1 MLSSVDNLEER
12 ARNIVLRL
20 LERGPK
26 SSSELASAL
35 EKHEIPAEIANLVI
49 TRFTEVE
56 LIDDAAFAQQVVDA
70 SRRTKGLARSMVKRK
85 LADKG
90 LDKEIINQVAS
101 EISDEDELAVA
112 TEVAIKRLSQLSK
125 LDPEVRNR
133 RLVGF
138 LQRRGFGSGVV
149 FAAIREAEAH
159 AVKSGF

>member
-12 ARNIVLRL
+12 ARSIVLKL

-26 SSSELASAL
+26 SSYELASAL
-35 EKHEIPAEIANLVI
+35 EKNEIPAEIANHVI
-49 TRFTEVE
+49 ARFTEVE
-56 LIDDAAFAQQVVDA
+56 LIDDTAFAQQVVDA
-70 SRRTKGLARSMVKRK
+70 ARRTKGLARSMVKRK

-90 LDKEIINQVAS
+90 LDKEIINQVAD

-112 TEVAIKRLSQLSK
+112 TEVAIKRLGQLSK
-125 LDPEVRNR
+125 LEPEVRNR
-133 RLVGF
+133 RLIGF

-159 AVKSGF
+159 AVKSEF

>member
-26 SSSELASAL
+26 SSSELALAL
-35 EKHEIPAEIANLVI
+35 EKHEIPSEIASHVI
-49 TRFTEVE
+49 ARFTEVE
-56 LIDDAAFAQQVVDA
+56 LIDDAALAQQVVDA

-85 LADKG
+85 LSDKG
-90 LDKEIINQVAS
+90 LDQEIINQVANQ
-101 EISDEDELAVA
+101 ITDEDELAVA
-112 TEVAIKRLSQLSK
+112 TEVAIKRLGQLSK
-125 LDPEVRNR
+125 LEPEVRNR
-133 RLVGF
+133 RLIGF

>member
-12 ARNIVLRL
+12 ARNIVLRI

-90 LDKEIINQVAS
+90 LDREIINQVAS

-125 LDPEVRNR
+125 LEPEVRTR

>member
-12 ARNIVLRL
+12 ARNIVLKL

-35 EKHEIPAEIANLVI
+35 EKHEIPAEIANHVI

-101 EISDEDELAVA
+101 EISDDDELAVA

-149 FAAIREAEAH
+149 FAAIREAEAQ

>member
-12 ARNIVLRL
+12 ARNIVLKL

-26 SSSELASAL
+26 SSVELTAAL
-35 EKHEIPAEIANLVI
+35 EKHEIPSEIIKHVI
-49 TRFTEVE
+49 SRFSEVE
-56 LIDDAAFAQQVVDA
+56 LINDQAYAQQVVDA

-90 LDKEIINQVAS
+90 LDQGIINQVAAD
-101 EISDEDELAVA
+101 ISDEDELAVA
-112 TEVAIKRLSQLSK
+112 TELAIKRFGQLGK
-125 LDPEVRNR
+125 LDPDVRNR

-149 FAAIREAEAH
+149 FAAIREAEAN
-159 AVKSGF
+159 AVKSEL

>member
-12 ARNIVLRL
+12 ARNIVLKL

-26 SSSELASAL
+26 SSSELAMAL
-35 EKHEIPAEIANLVI
+35 EKSEIPTAIAKHVI
-49 TRFTEVE
+49 ERFSEVE
-56 LIDDAAFAQQVVDA
+56 LIDDTVYAQQLAEA

-90 LDKEIINQVAS
+90 LDQDIIEQVAS
-101 EISDEDELAVA
+101 EITDEDELSVA
-112 TEVAIKRLSQLSK
+112 TGLAKKRLSQLSH
-125 LDPEVRNR
+125 LDPEVRTR
-133 RLVGF
+133 RLVGY

-159 AVKSGF
+159 AVKSEL

>member
-12 ARNIVLRL
+12 ARNIVLKL

-26 SSSELASAL
+26 SSAELAAAL
-35 EKHEIPAEIANLVI
+35 EKHEIPAEIIKHVI
-49 TRFTEVE
+49 SRFSEVE
-56 LIDDAAFAQQVVDA
+56 LINDQAYAQQVVDA

-90 LDKEIINQVAS
+90 LDQEIINQVAAD
-101 EISDEDELAVA
+101 ISDEDELAVA
-112 TEVAIKRLSQLSK
+112 TELAIKRFGQLGK
-125 LDPEVRNR
+125 LDPDVRNR

-149 FAAIREAEAH
+149 FAAIREAEAN
-159 AVKSGF
+159 AVKSEL

>member
-12 ARNIVLRL
+12 ARNIVLKL

-26 SSSELASAL
+26 SSFELAEAL
-35 EKHEIPAEIANLVI
+35 EKHEIPKEIANHVI
-49 TRFTEVE
+49 QRFTEVE
-56 LIDDAAFAQQVVDA
+56 LIDDSAFAQQVVDA
-70 SRRTKGLARSMVKRK
+70 SKRTKGLARSMVKRK

-90 LDKEIINQVAS
+90 LDQDLINQVAS

-112 TEVAIKRLSQLSK
+112 TEVAIKRLGQLAK
-125 LDPEVRNR
+125 LAPDVRNR

-159 AVKSGF
+159 AVKSEL

>member
-12 ARNIVLRL
+12 ARTIVLKM

-35 EKHEIPAEIANLVI
+35 EQHEIPTEIANHVI
-49 TRFTEVE
+49 ARFSEVE
-56 LIDDAAFAQQVVDA
+56 LIDDAAYAQQVVDA
-70 SRRTKGLARSMVKRK
+70 SRRTKGLARSAVKRK

-90 LDKEIINQVAS
+90 LDSQIIDQVAA

-112 TEVAIKRLSQLSK
+112 VDVAVKRLGQLAK
-125 LDPEVRNR
+125 LAPEVRNR
-133 RLVGF
+133 RLIGF

-149 FAAIREAEAH
+149 FAAIREAEAR
-159 AVKSGF
+159 AVKSEF

>member
-12 ARNIVLRL
+12 ARNIVLKL

-26 SSSELASAL
+26 SSSELAKAL
-35 EKHEIPAEIANLVI
+35 EKHEIPAEIAQLVI
-49 TRFTEVE
+49 QRFSEVE
-56 LIDDAAFAQQVVDA
+56 LIDDESYAQQVIDA

-90 LDKEIINQVAS
+90 LDKQLIESVAS

-112 TEVAIKRLSQLSK
+112 TDLAIKRLGQLSK
-125 LDPEVRNR
+125 LAPEVRTR

-138 LQRRGFGSGVV
+138 LQRRGFASSIV

-159 AVKSGF
+159 AVKSEF

>member
-12 ARNIVLRL
+12 ARNIVLKM

-35 EKHEIPAEIANLVI
+35 EQHEIPAEIANHVI
-49 TRFTEVE
+49 ARFSEVQ
-56 LIDDAAFAQQVVDA
+56 LIDDAAYAQQVVDA
-70 SRRTKGLARSMVKRK
+70 SRRTKGLARSAVKRK

-90 LDKEIINQVAS
+90 LDSQIIDQVAS

-112 TEVAIKRLSQLSK
+112 IDVAVKRLGQLAK
-125 LDPEVRNR
+125 LAPEVRNR
-133 RLVGF
+133 RLIGF

-149 FAAIREAEAH
+149 FAAIREAEVR
-159 AVKSGF
+159 AVKSEF

>member
-12 ARNIVLRL
+12 ARSIVLKL

-35 EKHEIPAEIANLVI
+35 EKHEIPSEIASQVI
-49 TRFTEVE
+49 ARFTEVE

-90 LDKEIINQVAS
+90 LDQEIINQVAN

-112 TEVAIKRLSQLSK
+112 TEVAIKRLGQLLK
-125 LDPEVRNR
+125 LEPEVRNR
-133 RLVGF
+133 RLIGF